1 MAIKIVYCLR
11 RKAGISREEFQRY
24 WLEQHAPKV
33 KARAAA
39 IGMRRYVQS
48 HAIDTPLN
56 AAVAGARGAP
66 EGYDG
71 IMEGWWDS
79 EEQAL
84 AVLGTPEGQAAGR
97 DLLDDEGR
105 FIDFERSPIFFTREH
120 VIYE

>member
-11 RKAGISREEFQRY
+11 RKPGISREEFQRY
-24 WLEQHAPKV
+24 WLDEHGPKV
-33 KARAAA
+33 KARGEA

-48 HAIDTPLN
+48 HAIETPLN
-56 AAVAGARGAP
+56 AAVASARGGL

-84 AVLGTPEGQAAGR
+84 AALSTLEGQAAGL
-97 DLLDDEGR
+97 DLLDDEGK
-105 FIDFERSPIFFTREH
+105 FIDFDRSPIFMTREH
-120 VIYE
+120 VIY